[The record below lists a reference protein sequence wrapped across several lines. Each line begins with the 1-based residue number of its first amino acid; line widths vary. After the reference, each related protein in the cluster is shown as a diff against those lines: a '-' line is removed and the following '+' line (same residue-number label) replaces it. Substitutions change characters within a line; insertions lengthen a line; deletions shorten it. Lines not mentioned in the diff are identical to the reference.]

1 VTDVKKVTEREIL
14 NTKDIKP
21 KLVVSRCFFEHT
33 RYDGGIISSEIV
45 KKLEKYCDFIKVCA
59 EVEIGLPIPREPIDV
74 FLIRNELRLMNKTMS
89 QDLTDKMISFSH
101 KFADSLPND
110 IDGMILK
117 SKSPSCGLN
126 DAKLYGE
133 NGRVISKTPGL
144 FAKVMLERFPHLA
157 IESEMRLTND
167 KLRFE
172 FLTFIFTHARFRN
185 VTSKKELIEFHS
197 RNKYLLLAK
206 NEKVMRDMGKLVA
219 QKGFDDT
226 TKSAYEQLLVKV
238 LKTPLKVPKVI
249 NTLLHLYGYFKD
261 KLSSQEKAYFMD
273 LLEDYKNH
281 IVNLQTLLAI
291 LKSWAIRYSVDYVL
305 DQTFFEPY
313 PKELDQ
319 LKLEKD
325 AER

>member
-1 VTDVKKVTEREIL
+1 MHVLEMS
-14 NTKDIKP
+14 P
-21 KLVVSRCFFEHT
+21 T
-33 RYDGGIISSEIV
+33 R
-45 KKLEKYCDFIKVCA
+45 
-59 EVEIGLPIPREPIDV
+59 
-74 FLIRNELRLMNKTMS
+74 
-89 QDLTDKMISFSH
+89 
-101 KFADSLPND
+101 
-110 IDGMILK
+110 
-117 SKSPSCGLN
+117 
-126 DAKLYGE
+126 
-133 NGRVISKTPGL
+133 
-144 FAKVMLERFPHLA
+144 
-157 IESEMRLTND
+157 
-167 KLRFE
+167 
-172 FLTFIFTHARFRN
+172 
-185 VTSKKELIEFHS
+185 KELIEFHS

-226 TKSAYEQLLVKV
+226 TKIAYEQLLVKV

-291 LKSWAIRYSVDYVL
+291 LKSWAIRYSVDYIL

-325 AER
+325 AAR